1 MARLQILELPEG
13 TGDDRPPFIL
23 VIDEVPHDNPVY
35 ERFIEDLELTNR
47 LANRVGARAVLVFED
62 TIDIPANDT
71 SAFAQPPVA
80 LHLDD
85 LEVRGAIAADMN
97 KARER
102 ARVATIGQHL
112 AEERTDIARDMDRL
126 ANHKAAITDA
136 LGMDRL
142 RDWDD
147 IRNAARG
154 LRRERDAQAETLERI
169 RRLPEEPQS
178 MEPQHHGA
186 NGYGPGYRAGIRD
199 AKNVTYPQTAGESSS
214 EKQRKWCCS
223 LAFQTLGRQHND
235 DCTEE
240 ATR

>member
-23 VIDEVPHDNPVY
+23 VISEAPTGPDGLPLISHR
-35 ERFIEDLELTNR
+35 ERRDTADLI
-47 LANRVGARAVLVFED
+47 GARAVLVFED

-71 SAFAQPPVA
+71 TAFAQPPAA

-85 LEVRGAIAADMN
+85 HEVRGAIAADMN
-97 KARER
+97 KARQQ
-102 ARVATIGQHL
+102 AGVATIGQHL
-112 AEERTDIARDMDRL
+112 ADERTDIARDMDRL
-126 ANHKAAITDA
+126 AGHKTAITDA
-136 LGMDRL
+136 LGLDRL

-154 LRRERDAQAETLERI
+154 LKRERDAQAETLERI

-186 NGYGPGYRAGIRD
+186 NGYEPGYRAGIRD
-199 AKNVTYPQTAGESSS
+199 AKNVTYPPTADESGSK
-214 EKQRKWCCS
+214 KQRQWCCS
-223 LAFQTLGRQHND
+223 LAFQALGRQHDD
-235 DCTEE
+235 DCTEA

>member
-23 VIDEVPHDNPVY
+23 VIDEHKPPAYPDDPVLPDPFDRIA
-35 ERFIEDLELTNR
+35 EKI
-47 LANRVGARAVLVFED
+47 GARAVLVFEE

-71 SAFAQPPVA
+71 SAYA
-80 LHLDD
+80 LGASESAWTQADKIQARAT
-85 LEVRGAIAADMN
+85 EAVRAA
-97 KARER
+97 
-102 ARVATIGQHL
+102 H
-112 AEERTDIARDMDRL
+112 ERTDIARDMDRL

-136 LGMDRL
+136 LGLDRL

-147 IRNAARG
+147 IRNAAAG
-154 LRRERDAQAETLERI
+154 IRRDREAQAETLDRI

-186 NGYGPGYRAGIRD
+186 NGYEPGYRAGIRD
-199 AKNVTYPQTAGESSS
+199 AQRATYPPTTDES
-214 EKQRKWCCS
+214 
-223 LAFQTLGRQHND
+223 G
-235 DCTEE
+235 TEA